1 MSHVIYLTL
10 KGKKQGLISAGC
22 STLDS
27 IGNRYQ
33 KGHEDQIQILSLD
46 HSMSREQNVSHHPIQ
61 FIKPIDKSSPLLA
74 MSIDSNESLNGEFI
88 FLRTSQTGQLEL
100 FYEVKITEAT
110 IVDISCIYPN
120 SVNSNEQMPYEK
132 VQLKYKSISWNHIT
146 AGTSAYSIWN
156 DRVF

>member
-1 MSHVIYLTL
+1 MSYMIYLTL
-10 KGKKQGLISAGC
+10 NGKKQGLISAGC

-33 KGHEDQIQILSLD
+33 KGHEDQIQVLSLN
-46 HSMSREQNVSHHPIQ
+46 HAISRQQNVSHQPIQ

-74 MSIDSNESLNGEFI
+74 MAIDSNESLNGGFI
-88 FLRTSQTGQLEL
+88 FYRTSQAGQLEL

-110 IVDISCIYPN
+110 IADISCIYPHSIN
-120 SVNSNEQMPYEK
+120 NHDMIPYEK
-132 VQLKYKSISWNHIT
+132 ITLNYKSISWNHIT
-146 AGTSAYSIWN
+146 AGTSAYSIWD